1 MVRQRLKSLTV
12 GTRIGP
18 FKRKTYRMAI
28 SDNDY
33 KLLWGRAAG
42 ICSNPECRDD
52 LTVLLEG
59 AAAYNVGEMA
69 HVIARRPGGP
79 RGVPEGGADSYEN
92 LLLLCPTCHRKVDK
106 APEGTYPIDL
116 LFGWKAEQEAEI
128 RQRGSN
134 QKFDASATLKQ
145 FVSRLLIENRVLWEQ
160 LGPRSEAALAD
171 PGSNLHLVWQLRKL
185 DTIVPNNRK
194 IINAIEANEA
204 LLSESEFV
212 VFLSFKT
219 HAQAFESHQYQRV
232 DRYPLFPTEFEKEFA
247 V

>member
-1 MVRQRLKSLTV
+1 MN
-12 GTRIGP
+12 
-18 FKRKTYRMAI
+18 YRMSI

-42 ICSNPECRDD
+42 ICSNPECRED
-52 LTVLLEG
+52 LTILLEG

-92 LLLLCPTCHRKVDK
+92 LVLLCPTCHRKVDK
-106 APEGTYPIDL
+106 APEGTYPAEL
-116 LFGWKAEQEAEI
+116 LFAWKDEHEAEI

-134 QKFDASATLKQ
+134 QRFDTSATLKR
-145 FVSRLLIENRVLWEQ
+145 FVSRLLVENRMLWEQ
-160 LGPRSEAALAD
+160 LGPRSEAALSD

-194 IINAIEANEA
+194 IINAIEANKA
-204 LLSESEFV
+204 LLNDAEFAA
-212 VFLSFKT
+212 FLAFKT
-219 HAQAFESHQYQRV
+219 HAQAFEAHQYQRV
-232 DRYPLFPTEFEKEFA
+232 DRYPLFPAEFEKEFT